1 MNTVN
6 MTELLD
12 SLETARIYAG
22 TINKKGDMWINKTDV
37 TDEALWSVA
46 SYLLDNDE
54 IFVFTMKGKKYR
66 LYVADFNVGKMAE
79 SEEKGSESK

>member
-1 MNTVN
+1 MAEYHVGVGI
-6 MTELLD
+6 
-12 SLETARIYAG
+12 AGIYAG
-22 TINKKGDMWINKTDV
+22 TINKKGDMWINKSDV
-37 TDEALWSVA
+37 TDEALWSIA

-79 SEEKGSESK
+79 SEGKNDRRC